1 MKEEA
6 SFALSWPVITI
17 SLLSFL
23 VVYRNYGGFF
33 YRNLVNL
40 LCFVT
45 MAVYGTIIALVL
57 PLFGKRD
64 LINWSVAR
72 GYYYLGGFFTGV
84 RVEVEGEENLHQ
96 HEGPAIYVCN
106 HQSSLDIMLMGK
118 VYPKNTAII
127 AKKQLKYVPFLG
139 MFVRLNNTI
148 LLDRKNRESA
158 VKEAR
163 KAAEDIQKKNTNV
176 WVFPEG
182 TRGHESEVTLLPFKK
197 GPFYMAVQAHVP
209 IIPVVLSNYTD
220 LYSAKQK
227 RFNSGVVRCRVLPAI
242 STEGVEE
249 TSADIEKLATECRE
263 QMLTALKEITIKDK
277 SQ

>member
-1 MKEEA
+1 MKEEVA
-6 SFALSWPVITI
+6 
-17 SLLSFL
+17 
-23 VVYRNYGGFF
+23 YRHYGGFY
-33 YRNLVNL
+33 YRSLLNT
-40 LCFVT
+40 LCFMT
-45 MAVYGTIIALVL
+45 MAIYGTIIALVF
-57 PLFGKRD
+57 PLFGKRH

-72 GYYYLGGFFTGV
+72 GYYYLGGFFSGV
-84 RVEVEGEENLHQ
+84 RVEVEGEENLEKHK
-96 HEGPAIYVCN
+96 GPAIYVCN
-106 HQSSLDIMLMGK
+106 HQSSLDVMLMGK

-139 MFVRLNNTI
+139 WFMMLNNSI
-148 LLDRKNRESA
+148 FLDRKNRESA

-163 KAAEDIQKKNTNV
+163 KAAEDIQQKNTNV

-209 IIPVVLSNYTD
+209 IVPVVLSNYTD

-227 RFNSGVVRCRVLPAI
+227 RFTSGVVRCRVLPPI
-242 STEGVEE
+242 STEGVQEA
-249 TSADIEKLATECRE
+249 SADIEKLATECRE